1 MQNPRLVLIVIAVL
15 FFGPLLL
22 ALLMRS
28 EWWDFKPSSLNN
40 RGTLVQPPAALPLE
54 SIKALPNSPE
64 GARAGAWVV
73 LYSLPAECHETCQKS
88 VTSLRQLHLATG
100 RHRDRVEI
108 WLLAPR
114 QPPAQT
120 LDLLRGIYSEFR
132 LLLDA
137 SGAAGR
143 VLAGLGGAPGDPQ
156 AQLAGQA
163 FLLDPQAN
171 IILRYAPD
179 FHPHDISQDLDRL
192 LTWAATE

>member
-28 EWWDFKPSSLNN
+28 EWWDFRPSSLSN
-40 RGTLVQPPAALPLE
+40 RGSLVQPPVDFPLHAVTALPDTT
-54 SIKALPNSPE
+54 A
-64 GARAGAWVV
+64 GATTGAWVV
-73 LYSLPAECHETCQKS
+73 LYSLPAECHEACQKT
-88 VTSLRQLHLATG
+88 VTALRQLHLATG

-108 WLLAPR
+108 WLLASR

-120 LDLLRGIYSEFR
+120 LAVLGGIYPEFR

-137 SGAAGR
+137 SGEAGR
-143 VLAGLGGAPGDPQ
+143 VLAGLGGPAQDPQ
-156 AQLAGQA
+156 TPLAGLA

-171 IILRYAPD
+171 IILRYAAD

>member
-1 MQNPRLVLIVIAVL
+1 MQNPKLVLIVIALL

-28 EWWDFKPSSLNN
+28 EWWDFRPSGLSN
-40 RGTLVQPPAALPLE
+40 RGTLVQPPAALPLD
-54 SIKALPNSPE
+54 SIQALPNSPQ

-73 LYSLPAECHETCQKS
+73 LYSLPSECHEACQKS

-100 RHRDRVEI
+100 RHRERVEI
-108 WLLAPR
+108 WLLASR
-114 QPPAQT
+114 QPAPRT
-120 LDLLRGIYSEFR
+120 LALLRGIYPRFH

-137 SGAAGR
+137 GGEAGR
-143 VLAGLGGAPGDPQ
+143 VLADLGGAPGDP
-156 AQLAGQA
+156 LAGQA

>member
-1 MQNPRLVLIVIAVL
+1 MIVIAVL

-28 EWWDFKPSSLNN
+28 EWWDFRPSSLNN

-73 LYSLPAECHETCQKS
+73 LYSLPAECHEACQKS

-108 WLLAPR
+108 WLLASR

-120 LDLLRGIYSEFR
+120 LDLLRGIYPEFR

-156 AQLAGQA
+156 ARLAGQA
-163 FLLDPQAN
+163 FLLDPEAN
-171 IILRYAPD
+171 IILRYASD

>member
-1 MQNPRLVLIVIAVL
+1 MQNPKLVLIVIAVM

-28 EWWDFKPSSLNN
+28 EWWDFRPSSLSN

-64 GARAGAWVV
+64 GASAGAWVV
-73 LYSLPAECHETCQKS
+73 LYSLPADCPEACQKT
-88 VTSLRQLHLATG
+88 VTGLRQLHLATG

-108 WLLAPR
+108 WLLARR
-114 QPPAQT
+114 QPAAQT
-120 LDLLRGIYSEFR
+120 LDVLGSIYPEFH

-137 SGAAGR
+137 SGEAGR
-143 VLAGLGGAPGDPQ
+143 VLTGLGEAAGDS
-156 AQLAGQA
+156 LAGQA
-163 FLLDPQAN
+163 FLLDPRAN

-179 FHPHDISQDLDRL
+179 FHPHEISQDLDRL

>member
-28 EWWDFKPSSLNN
+28 EWWDFKPSSLSN

-54 SIKALPNSPE
+54 SIKALPNSPD

-73 LYSLPAECHETCQKS
+73 LYSLPDACHEECQGA
-88 VTSLRQLHLATG
+88 VTGLRQLHLATG

-108 WLLAPR
+108 WLLASR

-120 LDLLRGIYSEFR
+120 LAVLGGIYPEFR

-137 SGAAGR
+137 SGEAGR
-143 VLAGLGGAPGDPQ
+143 VLAGLGGVPGDPQ
-156 AQLAGQA
+156 SWPAGQA

-179 FHPHDISQDLDRL
+179 FHSHDISQDLDRL

>member
-1 MQNPRLVLIVIAVL
+1 MQNPKLVLIVIAVL

-28 EWWDFKPSSLNN
+28 EWWDFRPSSLSN
-40 RGTLVQPPAALPLE
+40 RGTLVQPPAALPLD
-54 SIKALPNSPE
+54 SIKALPDSPE

-73 LYSLPAECHETCQKS
+73 LYSLPAECHEACQKS

-100 RHRDRVEI
+100 RHRDRVEV
-108 WLLAPR
+108 WLLASGQPAPR
-114 QPPAQT
+114 T
-120 LDLLRGIYSEFR
+120 LALVRGIYPRFH

-137 SGAAGR
+137 SGEAGR
-143 VLAGLGGAPGDPQ
+143 VLAGLGGTPGDP
-156 AQLAGQA
+156 LAGQA

>member
-1 MQNPRLVLIVIAVL
+1 MQNPKLVLIVIALL

-28 EWWDFKPSSLNN
+28 EWWDFRPSSLNN
-40 RGTLVQPPAALPLE
+40 RGTLVQPPAEFPL
-54 SIKALPNSPE
+54 
-64 GARAGAWVV
+64 RAISVLRHSQAEPTTGVWVV
-73 LYSLPAECHETCQKS
+73 LYSLPGKCHEACQKS

-100 RHRDRVEI
+100 RHRDRIEI
-108 WLLAPR
+108 WLLAARHPAPR
-114 QPPAQT
+114 T
-120 LDLLRGIYSEFR
+120 LSLLGGIYPEFR

-156 AQLAGQA
+156 VRLAGQA
-163 FLLDPQAN
+163 FLLDPEAN

-179 FHPHDISQDLDRL
+179 FHPRDISQDLDRL

>member
-28 EWWDFKPSSLNN
+28 EWWDFRPSSLSN
-40 RGTLVQPPAALPLE
+40 RGTLVQPPSALPLE
-54 SIKALPNSPE
+54 AISVLPNSRA
-64 GARAGAWVV
+64 GATTGAWVV
-73 LYSLPAECHETCQKS
+73 LYSLPAECHEACQKT
-88 VTSLRQLHLATG
+88 VTGLRQLHLATG
-100 RHRDRVEI
+100 RHRDQVEI
-108 WLLAPR
+108 WLLASR
-114 QPPAQT
+114 QPPPQT
-120 LDLLRGIYSEFR
+120 LALLRAIYPRFR

-137 SGAAGR
+137 SGEAGR
-143 VLAGLGGAPGDPQ
+143 VLAGLGGAPDDPQ
-156 AQLAGQA
+156 SRLAGQA
-163 FLLDPQAN
+163 FLLDPEAN